1 MEQEFQIEKKYIF
14 TGSLDL
20 IERKKGILLNSNELG
35 KFIKYIDVAYHGEFY
50 EKGKAEFEYGYV
62 NFPYFD
68 KVKDL

>member
-50 EKGKAEFEYGYV
+50 EKGKAEFENGYV

>member
-35 KFIKYIDVAYHGEFY
+35 EFIKYIDVAYHGEFY
-50 EKGKAEFEYGYV
+50 EKGKAEFKYGYV